1 MQVNMAY
8 QSGMM
13 ISLIDVK
20 MGSYPSESLEPFV
33 TLALSC
39 CKDETDARPSMADV
53 VHELEKIFKITP
65 EVDITPMHSTEMD
78 ALMDQK
84 PTRVEMTSQNP
95 YMSSNVMGSEL
106 LSGTIPDIAPR

>member
-1 MQVNMAY
+1 MAHE
-8 QSGMM
+8 SGMM
-13 ISLIDVK
+13 LATIDPR
-20 MGSYPSESLEPFV
+20 MDSYPSECLETF
-33 TLALSC
+33 TNLALSC